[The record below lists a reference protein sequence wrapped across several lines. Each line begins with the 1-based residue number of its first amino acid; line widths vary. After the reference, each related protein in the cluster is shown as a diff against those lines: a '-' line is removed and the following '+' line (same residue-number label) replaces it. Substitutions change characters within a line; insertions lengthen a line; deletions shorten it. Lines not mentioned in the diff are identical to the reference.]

1 MKVAESR
8 DGYRVAAVVVTFH
21 PELALIAELLCAVA
35 PQVEAIVI
43 VDNTGGAG
51 ADLEGSLP
59 DGYAITVL
67 RNARNAGLG
76 SAQNQGIRWAAAGGF
91 THVFMLDQDSVPEAD
106 CISQLIE
113 AEAKLLGRGVAL
125 AAVGA
130 QIVDRRTGRTY
141 SFKKFT
147 ATGIKH
153 NLCSGGAELIAADFL
168 IASGS
173 LTTMEVLQA
182 VGPMDEGLFI
192 DRIDIDWCLRAAA
205 IGRSVYGV
213 CGARLRHE
221 PGERSKRIWL
231 GRWREVAL
239 HSPERTYYMVRNSIL
254 LYRRSHATLR
264 WIINDAIW
272 LLGNV
277 VISCAFAPSRRRRAG
292 LVLNA
297 LRDGLAQVRG
307 PLADREDYVGHSS

>member
-1 MKVAESR
+1 MISQFRMQATESQDTAR
-8 DGYRVAAVVVTFH
+8 YRVAAIVVTFN
-21 PELALIAELLCAVA
+21 PEAALLSELLCAVA
-35 PQVEAIVI
+35 PQVDAIVI
-43 VDNTGGAG
+43 VDNTGGPG
-51 ADLEGSLP
+51 ADLGTLP
-59 DGYAITVL
+59 DGHRIAVI
-67 RNARNAGLG
+67 RNVRNAGLG
-76 SAQNQGIRWAAAGGF
+76 SAQNQGIRWAAAGDF

-113 AEAKLLGRGVAL
+113 AEGKLRRGGVSL
-125 AAVGA
+125 AAVGPS
-130 QIVDRRTGRTY
+130 IVDRRTGRSY
-141 SFKKFT
+141 SFKNFT
-147 ATGIKH
+147 RTGIKH
-153 NLCSGGAELIAADFL
+153 RFCSDRTDLIPADFL

-173 LTTMEVLQA
+173 LATMEALQA

-205 IGRSVYGV
+205 MGRSVYGV
-213 CGARLRHE
+213 CSARMRHE

-254 LYRRSHATLR
+254 LYRRAHATLR

-272 LLGNV
+272 LIGNV
-277 VISCAFAPSRRRRAG
+277 FISCAFAPARRRRAG

-307 PLADREDYVGHSS
+307 PL